1 MIKIKKCNFNLEKIK
16 KNLFNPLAISLF
28 FSIIPII
35 ISLIIFFQTGI
46 IPLKKIPLLFNIEIK
61 EYYLFYDS
69 LSVFI
74 FFFSS
79 FKIIEEIKKI
89 EYEEIKNYLILSTI
103 VTLSIGI
110 IMSTINL
117 LIGSSISM
125 YICTSILIVLGL
137 TFIILFKI
145 MDKKESLFLGIS
157 LGTGFG
163 SMLVMKELIFVFIP
177 LFCLLFCSIFIIATI
192 IQTTIISI
200 RIK

>member
-74 FFFSS
+74 FLFSL
-79 FKIIEEIKKI
+79 FKIIEEIKK
-89 EYEEIKNYLILSTI
+89 
-103 VTLSIGI
+103 
-110 IMSTINL
+110 
-117 LIGSSISM
+117 
-125 YICTSILIVLGL
+125 
-137 TFIILFKI
+137 
-145 MDKKESLFLGIS
+145 
-157 LGTGFG
+157 
-163 SMLVMKELIFVFIP
+163 
-177 LFCLLFCSIFIIATI
+177 
-192 IQTTIISI
+192 
-200 RIK
+200 

>member
-192 IQTTIISI
+192 IQTIIISI